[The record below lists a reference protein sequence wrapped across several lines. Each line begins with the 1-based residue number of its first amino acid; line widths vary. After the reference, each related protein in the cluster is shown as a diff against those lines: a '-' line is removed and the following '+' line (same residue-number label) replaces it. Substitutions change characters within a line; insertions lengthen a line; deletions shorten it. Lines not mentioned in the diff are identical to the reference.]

1 MLKEYYADDPQV
13 MQIVKLGREMITKAE
28 SNEIYSDNDDE
39 SYELWNA
46 LVTAGNKFTTYGMI
60 WSKFTE
66 LTDLS
71 KIESKAVRGFLEA
84 KAQ

>member
-28 SNEIYSDNDDE
+28 SNEIYSGNDDE

-46 LVTAGNKFTTYGMI
+46 LVTEGNKFTTYGMT

>member
-46 LVTAGNKFTTYGMI
+46 LVTAGNKFTTYGMT
-60 WSKFTE
+60 WSKFAE

>member
-1 MLKEYYADDPQV
+1 MLKDYYADDPQG
-13 MQIVKLGREMITKAE
+13 MKIVKLGREMITKAE
-28 SNEIYSDNDDE
+28 KNEIYSGNDDE

-46 LVTAGNKFTTYGMI
+46 LVTAGNKFTTYGMT

>member
-1 MLKEYYADDPQV
+1 MLKEYYEDDQHT

-28 SNEIYSDNDDE
+28 SNEIYNGNDDE

-46 LVTAGNKFTTYGMI
+46 LVTAGNKFTTYGMT
-60 WSKFTE
+60 WSRFKE

>member
-1 MLKEYYADDPQV
+1 MLKDYYADDPQV
-13 MQIVKLGREMITKAE
+13 MKIVKLGREMITKAE
-28 SNEIYSDNDDE
+28 KNEIYSGNDDE

-46 LVTAGNKFTTYGMI
+46 LVTAGNKFTTYGMT